1 MLIGILQC
9 DEVFPQSPA
18 DCDAYLITGSRA
30 GVYEDHPWI
39 EPASALVR
47 RLLGA
52 HKPVVGICF
61 GHQLL
66 AQAGHFLYS
75 SAIRTRCWIC
85 AGKQLV
91 NNYIAKAWQRWPAMR
106 IQAQL
111 HAGF

>member
-9 DEVFPQSPA
+9 DEMRESMREQFDDYPDMFFRLLGEQDAQLEFKIFRIIDEVLPQSPT

-39 EPASALVR
+39 EPATVLVR
-47 RLLGA
+47 QLLDA

-66 AQAGHFLYS
+66 AQA
-75 SAIRTRCWIC
+75 
-85 AGKQLV
+85 LV
-91 NNYIAKAWQRWPAMR
+91 V
-106 IQAQL
+106 
-111 HAGF
+111 HAVI